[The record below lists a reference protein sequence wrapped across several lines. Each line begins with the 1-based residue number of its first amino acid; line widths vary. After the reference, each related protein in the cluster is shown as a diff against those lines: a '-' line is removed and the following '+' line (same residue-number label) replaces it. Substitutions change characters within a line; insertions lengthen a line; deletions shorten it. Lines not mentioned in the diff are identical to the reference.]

1 MANSTTGWTWGSAP
15 PSDERDEQDGGAVM
29 PAIAR
34 RLRHIRQYHPEGPFT
49 LSELAERTD
58 VSKRTLVAAESA
70 EGTNLTIETLVKVTR
85 GLGIARWAYLLDEQV
100 FRQVNAELR
109 KRGDLV
115 RRERDAESLG
125 SLARLLSGILASTAT
140 AGSGSRRT

>member
-1 MANSTTGWTWGSAP
+1 MANSNAGWTWGFTP
-15 PSDERDEQDGGAVM
+15 PPDDQEGGAVM

-34 RLRHIRQYHPEGPFT
+34 RLRHIRQHHPEGPFT
-49 LSELAERTD
+49 LSELAERTG

-100 FRQVNAELR
+100 FRQVNAEFR
-109 KRGDLV
+109 KCGARV
-115 RRERDAESLG
+115 AQERDAESLG
-125 SLARLLSGILASTAT
+125 SLARLVSGILTSTA
-140 AGSGSRRT
+140 ADRPGSRRT

>member
-1 MANSTTGWTWGSAP
+1 MASSNTGWNREFDP
-15 PSDERDEQDGGAVM
+15 PPDRREGGAVM

-34 RLRHIRQYHPEGPFT
+34 RLRHVRQYHPEGPFT
-49 LSELAERTD
+49 LSELAERTG

-85 GLGIARWAYLLDEQV
+85 GLGIGRWAYLLDEQV

-109 KRGDLV
+109 KVGHLMRQ
-115 RRERDAESLG
+115 ERDAESLG
-125 SLARLLSGILASTAT
+125 SLACLLGGILTAT
-140 AGSGSRRT
+140 AADRPGARRM